1 MLYLESRRLLDRS
14 VRWLVQARRVR
25 IDVAAEV
32 EHFKPDIDRLA
43 ALVPDFLVG
52 AERERL
58 RTRTEEFA
66 GMGVPSDL
74 AERTAR
80 LLDTFSLLD
89 VVEIAAA
96 EKIPAE
102 EAAAVYFAVSER
114 IEVDRL
120 LTRITMLP
128 RDDRWS
134 ALARSALRYDLYA
147 AQARLTSDVLAT
159 TPSGL
164 TPAERITA
172 WEDRNREGV
181 DRAEATLLE
190 IASTDTADLAPL
202 SVALRTIR
210 TMLSG

>member
-1 MLYLESRRLLDRS
+1 
-14 VRWLVQARRVR
+14 
-25 IDVAAEV
+25 
-32 EHFKPDIDRLA
+32 
-43 ALVPDFLVG
+43 
-52 AERERL
+52 
-58 RTRTEEFA
+58 
-66 GMGVPSDL
+66 MGVPSAL

-89 VVEIAAA
+89 VVEIASA

-102 EAAAVYFAVSER
+102 EAAAVYFAVYER

-159 TPSGL
+159 THSGL